1 MKKYLPLLL
10 FGFFFFVPHA
20 HATNTITFNASST
33 KATTASTNPS
43 STIAVGTGSNFA
55 LFACQNTNAAGD
67 NVTAMTVSSTAG
79 KFPMTFVASTTAGTR
94 PAFIYDYVTSTMT
107 AQTLTVSTTINASV
121 KGNIG
126 LSSFFGVNIANP
138 IDQVNSVLMAGTT
151 NVTTSLNLY
160 VADEYAIDCVSTNGT
175 PDIEPQN
182 GQTVT
187 ASTSAITPT
196 IRTGFLHFTNP
207 SSSVIGW
214 TLSPSALADYLVVG
228 VQPNFVQTSTISI
241 IASSTATPTIAL
253 NSATASF
260 TTVSGTNTLLTM
272 SVVGGNAVTSTG
284 ATFNGVAMT
293 NAVENRGSGIGS
305 VTIEQWYLV
314 NPPVGTFT
322 VSTTY
327 PSGTGKLN
335 IIIDELNNVNQST
348 PVDAT
353 SSFQSGSNNTMFNI
367 TPNQANDFG
376 IDVNDSVST
385 GFGSYQT
392 LLHAFTVPTS
402 GGSSEVAFNDT
413 STVGFAWA
421 GTNAW
426 GSTLFAQASAAP
438 SGGATNANF
447 NFMSAGILNC
457 NSTLQV
463 GKASLLVQ

>member
-10 FGFFFFVPHA
+10 LGFFFFVPHA

-107 AQTLTVSTTINASV
+107 AQTLTVSTTISASV

-187 ASTSAITPT
+187 ASTSAITPAF
-196 IRTGFLHFTNP
+196 RTGFLYFNNP
-207 SSSVIGW
+207 SSSIIGW

-228 VQPNFVQTSTISI
+228 VQPNFVQTSTITLL
-241 IASSTATPTIAL
+241 ASSTAQPSI
-253 NSATASF
+253 SASVVTQSF
-260 TTVSGTNTLLTM
+260 TTVSGTNTILTF
-272 SVVGGNAVTSTG
+272 SGVNNSAFPTA

-293 NAVENRGSGIGS
+293 HSISALALS
-305 VTIEQWYLV
+305 QWTLI
-314 NPPVGTFT
+314 NPPVGTFNI
-322 VSTTY
+322 SSTY
-327 PSGTGKLN
+327 PSGTGSVRLF
-335 IIIDELNNVNQST
+335 IEELSNVDQVN
-348 PVDAT
+348 PIDAT
-353 SSFQSGSNNTMFNI
+353 TTSNANSSGMFNI
-367 TPNQANDFG
+367 TPNFADDFG
-376 IDVNDSVST
+376 IDTNTTIGT
-385 GFGSYQT
+385 GFGPYQT
-392 LLHAFTVPTS
+392 LLHTYTAPNA
-402 GGSSEVAFNDT
+402 GGSTEVGFSDT
-413 STVGFAWA
+413 STIGFGWLPESVQS
-421 GTNAW
+421 TW
-426 GSTLFAQASAAP
+426 GAILFKQASAAP